1 MAVNS
6 EVEIDCKIK
15 RYELAT
21 LRHLILVRL
30 FHAAVTYLLH
40 IFYMGECLTFYPVQD
55 AGFYIPTS
63 APDDGD
69 F

>member
-1 MAVNS
+1 
-6 EVEIDCKIK
+6 
-15 RYELAT
+15 
-21 LRHLILVRL
+21 VRL